1 MRTIVVPLGDVG
13 YHEIIYPSPAC
24 RRTIPKGARVPRE
37 LHDGFGRGINYL
49 RISVTDK
56 CNFRCVYCMPEEG
69 VAMRAHDELLSAE
82 EIAHFV
88 RLVAPEGITRVRL
101 TGGEPL
107 VSHRIVPLIEEIRAI
122 DGIEDISLTTNG
134 ALLPRLAPALREAGL
149 DRVNIS
155 LDTLNADRFTQ
166 ITRLGRV
173 EQALAGIDAAL
184 EYGFEPVKVN
194 TVVVRRMDQD
204 VLELAKLS
212 LERPVHVRFIE
223 YMPIGSSA
231 TSPCPSIV
239 GRRTQG
245 VLPPRS
251 GQSEAPEEPMWSSSA
266 TSPCPSIVGRR
277 TQGVLPPRSG
287 QSEAPEEPMWSS
299 SATSPHRGAGTS
311 GCSGSTLNPELWDA
325 SDVVPSDEL
334 RELISSQARAMGIG
348 ALAPVDESAPYGAGP
363 ARYWAFPNAAGTV
376 GFISAMSNHFCSA
389 CNRLRLTADGQ
400 LRPCLFSDA
409 EYNVRDALRTGD
421 DEAVV
426 ALYRT
431 AIAHKPQQHDHIDGT
446 QRFMSQIG
454 G

>member
-1 MRTIVVPLGDVG
+1 MVPLGDVG

-69 VAMRAHDELLSAE
+69 VAMRAHNELLSAE

-134 ALLPRLAPALREAGL
+134 TLLPRLAPALREAGL

-194 TVVVRRMDQD
+194 TVVVRRMEQD

-231 TSPCPSIV
+231 TSPYPSTV

-251 GQSEAPEEPMWSSSA
+251 GQSEAPEEQ
-266 TSPCPSIVGRR
+266 V
-277 TQGVLPPRSG
+277 RSN
-287 QSEAPEEPMWSS
+287 
-299 SATSPHRGAGTS
+299 SATSPHCGAGTS
-311 GCSGSTLNPELWDA
+311 GCSGSALNPELWDA

-334 RELISSQARAMGIG
+334 RELISSQARAMGLG

-376 GFISAMSNHFCSA
+376 GFISAMSSHFCSA

-409 EYNVRDALRTGD
+409 EYSVRDALRTGD

-431 AIAHKPQQHDHIDGT
+431 AIAHKPQQHDRIDGT

>member
-223 YMPIGSSA
+223 YMPIGSS
-231 TSPCPSIV
+231 V
-239 GRRTQG
+239 
-245 VLPPRS
+245 
-251 GQSEAPEEPMWSSSA
+251 
-266 TSPCPSIVGRR
+266 
-277 TQGVLPPRSG
+277 
-287 QSEAPEEPMWSS
+287 
-299 SATSPHRGAGTS
+299 TSPHCGAGTS

-431 AIAHKPQQHDHIDGT
+431 AIAHKPQQHGHIDGT